1 MRGLKICLWI
11 ACIGCLLSIS
21 GMILPISTWQ
31 PIAKFFGVGS
41 IPESPLVIY
50 LVRVM
55 SASYAVIGIFFIIL
69 ALRPM
74 DYGIMVPFSGLAA
87 VVLGF
92 VCALTGVTVGMPAIW
107 YLGDSLSCIVVG
119 LLIVLFWQNAV
130 KKTNTQIEEA

>member
-11 ACIGCLLSIS
+11 AGIGCLLSML
-21 GMILPISTWQ
+21 GLILPVSTLQ
-31 PIAKFFGVGS
+31 SIAKFFGAES
-41 IPESPLVIY
+41 IPDLPPVVY

-55 SASYAVIGIFFIIL
+55 SASYAIVGIFFIIL

-92 VCALTGVTVGMPAIW
+92 VCALTGLTTGMPAIW

-119 LLIVLFWQNAV
+119 LLIVLFWQKAA
-130 KKTNTQIEEA
+130 KKTNTQTGQA